1 MTTDDIGAAMPDQA
15 AVENSVSPTA
25 PALRMRRHRDRRR
38 NGLRCLTL
46 QVRDREIDAL
56 VRKGL
61 LTAETRNVV
70 REITMAF
77 YRFLDQTLG
86 STP

>member
-1 MTTDDIGAAMPDQA
+1 MTARAIGD
-15 AVENSVSPTA
+15 AVEMLSEAQRRPSAPT
-25 PALRMRRHRDRRR
+25 LRMRRHRERRR
-38 NGLRCLTL
+38 KGLRCLTVEL
-46 QVRDREIDAL
+46 RAREIEAL

-61 LTAETRNVV
+61 LKPETRNSA
-70 REITMAF
+70 REIIMTL